1 MKKEGSAA
9 NVQMDDEQAKELMNL
24 VQEKGKDF
32 DPETEGSNFNSTE
45 QTPYCGMA
53 TWGMGACS
61 CLQFFGG
68 LMFACLFGCALPAM
82 AFVFGAMVDKMGT

>member
-1 MKKEGSAA
+1 MQRCAA
-9 NVQMDDEQAKELMNL
+9 IDDL
-24 VQEKGKDF
+24 VQQLVHSHEVGAQRVLRQLTQIELQQVTNAVQDF

-61 CLQFFGG
+61 CL
-68 LMFACLFGCALPAM
+68 
-82 AFVFGAMVDKMGT
+82 